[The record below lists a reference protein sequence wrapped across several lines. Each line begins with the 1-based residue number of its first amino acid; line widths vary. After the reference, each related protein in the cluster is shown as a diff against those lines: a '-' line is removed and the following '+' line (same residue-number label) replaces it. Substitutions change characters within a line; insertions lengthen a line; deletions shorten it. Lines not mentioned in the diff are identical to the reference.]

1 VTGDG
6 VNQTQ
11 LLAVA
16 ALALFA
22 GSTLLLSH
30 VRWFRRRPLADRLA
44 PYVPGGSAVRSTSIL
59 VSAET
64 FGQVIGPLA
73 RAAGERAARAV
84 GVTEPLAVRLER
96 IGSPLDV
103 TGFRV
108 GQLGWAAVGLVTGT
122 VLAVAA
128 QLSGPVALLL
138 IVTGPLIGF
147 LVVEQRLAMESQAWQ
162 RRVFLEL
169 PVVAEQLGM
178 LLSAG
183 YSLGAGLGRL
193 ANRGKGA
200 CGRDLQRVV
209 GRIRQGLSETEAL
222 REWAAVADVDA
233 LHRLVG
239 VLALNRQSGDL
250 GRLIGEEARAIR
262 RDVHRELIETIERRG
277 QQVWIPVTV
286 AALVPGVIFLAVPFI
301 DALRLFAN
309 S

>member
-1 VTGDG
+1 

-108 GQLGWAAVGLVTGT
+108 RQLGWAAVGLVTGT

-301 DALRLFAN
+301 YALRLFAN